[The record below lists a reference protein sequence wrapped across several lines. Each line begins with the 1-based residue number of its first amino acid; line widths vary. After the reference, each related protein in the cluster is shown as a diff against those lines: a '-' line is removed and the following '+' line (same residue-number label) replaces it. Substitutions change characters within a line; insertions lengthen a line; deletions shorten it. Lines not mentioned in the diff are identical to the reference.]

1 MGEVIEMNRPPAPAK
16 PRRRDG
22 VAELSADATREQLI
36 EHLLIL
42 ADDLDAAED
51 MVSKLREL
59 ADKRH
64 ALAKQ
69 IENVLGET
77 ERQRDRVVAGI
88 RLIGATLALGNV
100 EGARKGIADLAGV
113 KFSKLER
120 PLVSD

>member
-77 ERQRDRVVAGI
+77 ERQRDRVVAG
-88 RLIGATLALGNV
+88 
-100 EGARKGIADLAGV
+100 
-113 KFSKLER
+113 
-120 PLVSD
+120 